1 MNPTIKQFTAQAK
14 KYYRDMY
21 HRLPHFLRKHD
32 PTPLG
37 RWNSIYVN
45 DKKKLD
51 ISVSANYD
59 HCGPC
64 GNKYKADKTKKKD

>member
-37 RWNSIYVN
+37 RWNSIDVN
-45 DKKKLD
+45 DKNLRSLQL
-51 ISVSANYD
+51 ILEL
-59 HCGPC
+59 P
-64 GNKYKADKTKKKD
+64 

>member
-37 RWNSIYVN
+37 RWNSIDVN
-45 DKKKLD
+45 DKKK
-51 ISVSANYD
+51 
-59 HCGPC
+59 
-64 GNKYKADKTKKKD
+64 T